1 MDSQSPDENI
11 ACQGCENVFT
21 RIVGYELS
29 CLACVEAVRK
39 IQNSGILLTRYEI
52 IFTAN
57 MLFFSPDSFNPEELI
72 QVSQK
77 DVHQID
83 ENTSINDDTAGNN
96 ENLNEIPNDNNYNE

>member
-39 IQNSGILLTRYEI
+39 IQNSGILQYDMKSYSL
-52 IFTAN
+52 
-57 MLFFSPDSFNPEELI
+57 LI
-72 QVSQK
+72 CCFYT
-77 DVHQID
+77 QILP
-83 ENTSINDDTAGNN
+83 I
-96 ENLNEIPNDNNYNE
+96 